1 MEKLIS
7 LENTA
12 SIISNKAFQRL
23 AEKTQVV
30 FPKNGR
36 EETVQNRLTH
46 SYQVASA
53 AAITKEAL
61 KIPGVNID
69 YKYSLFNTCLLH
81 DIGHPPFGH
90 AGATLL
96 DQRFKDLGLK
106 EGFSDNNNNFVVI
119 QKNQI
124 KICDYTVASLIK
136 YPEKLYP
143 SQQEELSRKLEC
155 AIRSDI
161 IHFEKHV
168 KIYEQPVR
176 TLTCEIMDEADRNTY
191 VCSDLADCF
200 SLGLEDCSSL
210 EKLLETDMFFSQD
223 IKSFLILAITAV
235 KTHSKSMIK
244 KAFNE
249 LSILL
254 NKNYFLGNNL
264 SLESINPELI
274 LLREELFE
282 IEKAI
287 FIESEEV
294 IYQRDKHN
302 GFFNEYIDWVLQGNY
317 PSKTYLKIIE
327 KTKGTYQLRALRDMI
342 GETTDWY
349 VINFNQK
356 NK

>member
-1 MEKLIS
+1 MEKMLS

-46 SYQVASA
+46 SYQVANSA
-53 AAITKEAL
+53 KITEEAL
-61 KIPGVNID
+61 KIPGVDID
-69 YKYSLFNTCLLH
+69 YKHALFNTCLLH

-90 AGATLL
+90 EGATLL
-96 DQRFKDLGLK
+96 DQRIKELGLK

-124 KICDYTVASLIK
+124 PICDYTVASLIK

-143 SQQEELSRKLEC
+143 SQEEELSRKLEL

-161 IHFEKHV
+161 MHFEKHV

-200 SLGLEDCSSL
+200 SLGLEDYSSL
-210 EKLLETDMFFSQD
+210 EELLEADMFFSQD
-223 IKSFLILAITAV
+223 IKSFLVLAITAV
-235 KTHSKSMIK
+235 KTRSKSMIK

-249 LSILL
+249 LNILL
-254 NKNYFLGNNL
+254 NKNYFLGDNL
-264 SLESINPELI
+264 YLQPINQELI
-274 LLREELFE
+274 LLREELFK

-294 IYQRDKHN
+294 ISQREEHI
-302 GFFNEYIDWVLQGNY
+302 GYLNEYIDWIIEGNY
-317 PSKTYLKIIE
+317 PSKTYRKIIE
-327 KTKGTYQLRALRDMI
+327 RTKGADQLRAIRDMI

-349 VINFNQK
+349 VINFHKK